1 MGAFKIENP
10 LMVAMIKIANMM
22 IVSFFWLLCCLP
34 VVTIVPAT
42 AALYH
47 TTVKV
52 IRKTGS
58 GVATDFFKAFKGSLK
73 RGIPLSLIFVV
84 TAAMLYFALSYA
96 IKMQRENMFGTIYF
110 IIGCIIVAVWASA
123 SLHIP
128 FALSRFEGKL
138 DLYIRMGLYFGG
150 KNLGLTILR
159 LILLAVVAL
168 LVDFY
173 PIALLIL
180 PGLYMDLIAS
190 GVEKQ
195 LLRFM
200 EENGLED
207 SEPSEEVKQKAPAGK
222 AETLSSLDMEKLYG
236 EESSDE

>member
-10 LMVAMIKIANMM
+10 IMAAMIKIANMM

-34 VVTIVPAT
+34 VVTIIPST

-52 IRKTGS
+52 IRKNGS
-58 GVATDFFKAFKGSLK
+58 GVASDFYKSFKGALK
-73 RGIPLSLIFVV
+73 KGIPLSLIFIA
-84 TAAMLYFALSYA
+84 TAAMLYFALSYG
-96 IKMQRENMFGTIYF
+96 IQMQRENMFGTIYF
-110 IIGCIIVAVWASA
+110 IIGCVIVFIWAASA
-123 SLHIP
+123 MYIP
-128 FALSRFEGKL
+128 IALSRFEGRV
-138 DLYIRMGLYFGG
+138 DLYIRMGLYFAG
-150 KNLGLTILR
+150 KNIGLTILR
-159 LILLAVVAL
+159 LVLFALVAL

-200 EENGLED
+200 EENGLDNSIQED
-207 SEPSEEVKQKAPAGK
+207 KPEQKSPAG
-222 AETLSSLDMEKLYG
+222 ETAGLSSLDMERLYG
-236 EESSDE
+236 EDISNE